1 LYYEKVFWVNLA
13 VCLGVP
19 FHSSSVNSSSL
30 PKYVAGLVQDTLPKP
45 EKLCRISPHS
55 LLIYHTLVGE
65 HHLNFGALPPR
76 IQATRSCMVTDTIRL
91 KYPPTLSMLAGVT
104 TRGSHYGLLSL
115 SIGITAAVEQRGE
128 NGLNEQRIQQVLEI
142 ENQAQAIHEAAI
154 RDAEQLQK
162 QAEQETQT
170 IIEKARAEAQEEAQR
185 LASDRQASD
194 ERARILAESEDKSR
208 QLEALAAQH
217 FDRAVDYVLDRLI
230 GREQS

>member
-1 LYYEKVFWVNLA
+1 
-13 VCLGVP
+13 
-19 FHSSSVNSSSL
+19 
-30 PKYVAGLVQDTLPKP
+30 
-45 EKLCRISPHS
+45 
-55 LLIYHTLVGE
+55 
-65 HHLNFGALPPR
+65 
-76 IQATRSCMVTDTIRL
+76 
-91 KYPPTLSMLAGVT
+91 MLAGVT